1 MSDRPEPGHQDAV
14 DISAVTQLVLSER
27 EARDMGWWKRMADCF
42 HPDSRVR
49 LSWIDASGED
59 FVRGSIDM
67 AARGMR
73 AKHRVGP
80 PVVRLHG
87 DRAVASLAAIIDI
100 PAVVKG
106 VEAQLSS
113 YARFI
118 YRVERRSGRWRIA
131 FFDSIYMRDELTPA
145 IAGQVVP
152 VTAEDVAPFR
162 TSYRML
168 CYLLSLTG
176 YAPSQDLA
184 GDDRPETAAA
194 MIQEAYG
201 WAGIDPD
208 SPMAVTA

>member
-1 MSDRPEPGHQDAV
+1 MSEFLDPPRQAAV
-14 DISAVTQLVLSER
+14 DICAITQLVLSER
-27 EARDMGWWKRMADCF
+27 EARDMGWWTRMADCF
-42 HPDSRVR
+42 HAGSRVR

-67 AARGMR
+67 AARGMK

-80 PVVRLHG
+80 PVVRLNG

-106 VEAQLSS
+106 VEVQLSS
-113 YARFI
+113 HARFL
-118 YRVERRSGRWRIA
+118 YRVERRAGRWRIS
-131 FFDSIYMRDELTPA
+131 FFDSIYQRDELAPA
-145 IAGQVVP
+145 IPGQVVP

-162 TSYRML
+162 ASYRML

-194 MIQEAYG
+194 LIHEAYA

-208 SPMAVTA
+208 SPMA